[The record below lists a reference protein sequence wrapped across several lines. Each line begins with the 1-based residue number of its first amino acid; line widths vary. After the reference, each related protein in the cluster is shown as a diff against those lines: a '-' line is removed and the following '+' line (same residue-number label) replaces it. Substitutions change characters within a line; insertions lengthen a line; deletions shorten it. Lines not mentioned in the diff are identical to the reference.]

1 MVQRIKT
8 GMIADDAVTA
18 AKLDDST
25 SQLFGFR
32 NRIING
38 DMQIA
43 QRVSFPDTQPGA
55 SLSGYYTVD
64 RWFNVFNSAGTWTLS
79 QSNTAPPGFARSLK
93 YDNTTADASL
103 GASDEIILTQRIEG
117 FNLQDFAYGTASA
130 KPVTLSFWVR
140 SNRTGTYTVEFDQF
154 GDRQISRTYTIDSAN
169 TWEYKTLTV
178 PGDVSGSID
187 NDNSAEY
194 QILFWLGAGSN
205 LTSGTLNTSGWA
217 SVTNANRVS
226 SSQVNMASSTVNEW
240 FITGVQLEVGEV
252 ATPFERRPYGTELAL
267 CQRYF
272 ENLQTAVFGSG
283 FFELNTKA
291 IYFVP
296 YAIKRASPSITF
308 SASTNFAIYWTG
320 TTSASTAITADTI
333 GVQSARINVDG
344 ADGSDG
350 QATILVNFTGSA
362 IISISAEL

>member
-1 MVQRIKT
+1 MTKAR
-8 GMIADDAVTA
+8 D
-18 AKLDDST
+18 L
-25 SQLFGFR
+25 SQVPNASLGFK

-38 DMQIA
+38 AMMID
-43 QRVSFPDTQPGA
+43 QRNAGA
-55 SLSGYYTVD
+55 SVTQTTTGLDYPLDRFIISGTVTSKFTGQRSTVAPTGFVNSLLCTSLSSYSVGSSETFV
-64 RWFNVFNSAGTWTLS
+64 T
-79 QSNTAPPGFARSLK
+79 
-93 YDNTTADASL
+93 
-103 GASDEIILTQRIEG
+103 TQRIEG
-117 FNLQDFAYGTASA
+117 FNIADLGWGTASA
-130 KPVTLSFWVR
+130 SPVTLSFWTR
-140 SNRTGTYTVEFDQF
+140 SSLTGTF
-154 GDRQISRTYTIDSAN
+154 GGSIRNSAQDRSYPFSYTISAAN
-169 TWEYKTLTV
+169 TWEYKTVTIAGDTTGTWLT
-178 PGDVSGSID
+178 DSGRGITLSFSLGTGSTLSGTAGAW
-187 NDNSAEY
+187 SA
-194 QILFWLGAGSN
+194 SN
-205 LTSGTLNTSGWA
+205 LLSATGATSVVGTNGAT
-217 SVTNANRVS
+217 
-226 SSQVNMASSTVNEW
+226 
-240 FITGVQLEVGEV
+240 FYITGVQLEKGST
-252 ATPFERRPYGTELAL
+252 ATSFDYRPYGTELAL

-344 ADGSDG
+344 ANGSDG

>member
-1 MVQRIKT
+1 MAYREANQFYDVGQT
-8 GMIADDAVTA
+8 V
-18 AKLDDST
+18 
-25 SQLFGFR
+25 GFR

-43 QRVSFPDTQPGA
+43 QRVSFPDTQPGV

-252 ATPFERRPYGTELAL
+252 ATPFERRPYGMELAL

-272 ENLQTAVFGSG
+272 NRVSFNTFVPGFCDTTTAFRCAYTYPVQMRTLPTLITSGTASDYGVRVAGIAFYNCDSVPVLSGGAGGGVNTTRIDTSVASG
-283 FFELNTKA
+283 FTTGHGGFLAASGDTTFLSFSSEL
-291 IYFVP
+291 
-296 YAIKRASPSITF
+296 
-308 SASTNFAIYWTG
+308 
-320 TTSASTAITADTI
+320 
-333 GVQSARINVDG
+333 
-344 ADGSDG
+344 
-350 QATILVNFTGSA
+350 
-362 IISISAEL
+362 

>member
-1 MVQRIKT
+1 MALIGTINT
-8 GMIADDAVTA
+8 GTG
-18 AKLDDST
+18 LT
-25 SQLFGFR
+25 FR

-38 DMQIA
+38 SFEIN
-43 QRVSFPDTQPGA
+43 QRYP
-55 SLSGYYTVD
+55 
-64 RWFNVFNSAGTWTLS
+64 NINSANTFSG
-79 QSNTAPPGFARSLK
+79 QSNNYVTDRFNLRTGAGGHTIDIITSTNVPTGAGFSTSLNVVSNVALSNAAAF
-93 YDNTTADASL
+93 DICSL
-103 GASDEIILTQRIEG
+103 DQRIEG
-117 FNLQDFAYGTASA
+117 INTLDFAWGTANA
-130 KPVTLSFWVR
+130 KTITLSFWTKS
-140 SNRTGTYTVEFDQF
+140 SNTGNFAITVGNQLADQVNY
-154 GDRQISRTYTIDSAN
+154 GTTYTINTAN
-169 TWEYKTLTV
+169 TWEYKTITI
-178 PGDVSGSID
+178 PGPTSGTWHS
-187 NDNSAEY
+187 NTA
-194 QILFWLGAGSN
+194 QGILVFFGIGSN
-205 LTSGTLNTSGWA
+205 LASETVSAGNINTWTVGQGNSRFVSGCQSLPYRAGA
-217 SVTNANRVS
+217 YLAL
-226 SSQVNMASSTVNEW
+226 
-240 FITGVQLEVGEV
+240 TGVQLEASSS

>member
-1 MVQRIKT
+1 
-8 GMIADDAVTA
+8 
-18 AKLDDST
+18 
-25 SQLFGFR
+25 
-32 NRIING
+32 
-38 DMQIA
+38 MQIA

-226 SSQVNMASSTVNEW
+226 PSQVNMASSTVNEW

-267 CQRYF
+267 CQRYYTSITGGYIGAHAF
-272 ENLQTAVFGSG
+272 TANRVLSGMFFPATMRATPTASTTSNSVYYFTNGSAQISTAVGLSPALYGIVQIDCTVTAGAGTSG
-283 FFELNTKA
+283 VIST
-291 IYFVP
+291 
-296 YAIKRASPSITF
+296 ASPI
-308 SASTNFAIYWTG
+308 
-320 TTSASTAITADTI
+320 
-333 GVQSARINVDG
+333 
-344 ADGSDG
+344 
-350 QATILVNFTGSA
+350 IL
-362 IISISAEL
+362 SAEL